1 MKVALCVCGRLG
13 NRYVSEYVKHYKNLG
28 FDHIYIGDNN
38 RDGEENFKDVL
49 QSDIDENFVTLY
61 DYRHLTAFTDLI
73 YTYFTDM
80 YNKLSNEYDWIAFF
94 DMDEFLTLVKDTN
107 IKDYLSRK
115 CFKNANQ
122 ILINWKTYTDNDLIY
137 DDGRPCLERFTTPMD
152 INKHA
157 EPDEYNWI
165 VTNELTKCII
175 RTNIKDAKLKTN
187 HLFANNILEDTTY
200 NSEGYKVSELQP
212 WQHINY
218 NFAYIKHFPT
228 KTIEE
233 WVHNK
238 MMMWGNINDNNV
250 KKLYDIKRFFKYNK
264 ITPEKIN
271 YLKKHNID
279 TSAITMKVALC
290 VIGKL
295 ENRYAPEF
303 VDYYRNLGFDHIYIG
318 DNNDEDSEHFE
329 DVLQSDIDE
338 NFVNIVNLRGLGFQ
352 QYNFYIDMYNKLS
365 NEYDWIAFFDMDEF
379 LTLVKD
385 TNIKDYLSRE
395 CFKNTNQILI
405 NWKLYTD
412 NDLIYDD
419 GRSCLERFTTPMDIN
434 KYVQYGDIKENQHIK
449 CIVRTKIAN
458 VKCESVHYLS
468 AELLENT
475 TYNNC
480 GTKIM
485 PDTYQEI
492 NYELSYIKHFFT
504 KTIDEFINNRI
515 KKWVKWDFHNFVFT
529 LNNFFKV
536 NNLTQEKI
544 NYLIQNGYN
553 VDDLTKQLK

>member
-107 IKDYLSRK
+107 IKDYLSR
-115 CFKNANQ
+115 
-122 ILINWKTYTDNDLIY
+122 
-137 DDGRPCLERFTTPMD
+137 
-152 INKHA
+152 
-157 EPDEYNWI
+157 
-165 VTNELTKCII
+165 
-175 RTNIKDAKLKTN
+175 
-187 HLFANNILEDTTY
+187 
-200 NSEGYKVSELQP
+200 
-212 WQHINY
+212 
-218 NFAYIKHFPT
+218 
-228 KTIEE
+228 
-233 WVHNK
+233 
-238 MMMWGNINDNNV
+238 
-250 KKLYDIKRFFKYNK
+250 
-264 ITPEKIN
+264 
-271 YLKKHNID
+271 
-279 TSAITMKVALC
+279 
-290 VIGKL
+290 
-295 ENRYAPEF
+295 
-303 VDYYRNLGFDHIYIG
+303 
-318 DNNDEDSEHFE
+318 
-329 DVLQSDIDE
+329 
-338 NFVNIVNLRGLGFQ
+338 
-352 QYNFYIDMYNKLS
+352 
-365 NEYDWIAFFDMDEF
+365 
-379 LTLVKD
+379 
-385 TNIKDYLSRE
+385 E

-419 GRSCLERFTTPMDIN
+419 GRPCLERFTIPMDIN

-553 VDDLTKQLK
+553 VDDLIKQLK

>member
-28 FDHIYIGDNN
+28 FDHIYIADNN

-107 IKDYLSRK
+107 IKDYLSR
-115 CFKNANQ
+115 
-122 ILINWKTYTDNDLIY
+122 
-137 DDGRPCLERFTTPMD
+137 
-152 INKHA
+152 
-157 EPDEYNWI
+157 
-165 VTNELTKCII
+165 
-175 RTNIKDAKLKTN
+175 
-187 HLFANNILEDTTY
+187 
-200 NSEGYKVSELQP
+200 
-212 WQHINY
+212 
-218 NFAYIKHFPT
+218 
-228 KTIEE
+228 
-233 WVHNK
+233 
-238 MMMWGNINDNNV
+238 
-250 KKLYDIKRFFKYNK
+250 
-264 ITPEKIN
+264 
-271 YLKKHNID
+271 
-279 TSAITMKVALC
+279 
-290 VIGKL
+290 
-295 ENRYAPEF
+295 
-303 VDYYRNLGFDHIYIG
+303 
-318 DNNDEDSEHFE
+318 
-329 DVLQSDIDE
+329 
-338 NFVNIVNLRGLGFQ
+338 
-352 QYNFYIDMYNKLS
+352 
-365 NEYDWIAFFDMDEF
+365 
-379 LTLVKD
+379 
-385 TNIKDYLSRE
+385 E

-419 GRSCLERFTTPMDIN
+419 GRPCLERFTTPMDIN

-515 KKWVKWDFHNFVFT
+515 KKWVNWDFHNFVFT

>member
-38 RDGEENFKDVL
+38 RDDEENFKDVL

-61 DYRHLTAFTDLI
+61 DYSHLTAFTDLI
-73 YTYFTDM
+73 YTYFT
-80 YNKLSNEYDWIAFF
+80 
-94 DMDEFLTLVKDTN
+94 
-107 IKDYLSRK
+107 
-115 CFKNANQ
+115 
-122 ILINWKTYTDNDLIY
+122 
-137 DDGRPCLERFTTPMD
+137 
-152 INKHA
+152 
-157 EPDEYNWI
+157 
-165 VTNELTKCII
+165 
-175 RTNIKDAKLKTN
+175 
-187 HLFANNILEDTTY
+187 
-200 NSEGYKVSELQP
+200 
-212 WQHINY
+212 
-218 NFAYIKHFPT
+218 
-228 KTIEE
+228 
-233 WVHNK
+233 
-238 MMMWGNINDNNV
+238 
-250 KKLYDIKRFFKYNK
+250 
-264 ITPEKIN
+264 
-271 YLKKHNID
+271 
-279 TSAITMKVALC
+279 
-290 VIGKL
+290 
-295 ENRYAPEF
+295 
-303 VDYYRNLGFDHIYIG
+303 
-318 DNNDEDSEHFE
+318 
-329 DVLQSDIDE
+329 
-338 NFVNIVNLRGLGFQ
+338 
-352 QYNFYIDMYNKLS
+352 DMYNKLS

-515 KKWVKWDFHNFVFT
+515 KKWVNWDFHNFVFT

-553 VDDLTKQLK
+553 VDDLIKQLK

>member
-107 IKDYLSRK
+107 IKDYLSRE

-137 DDGRPCLERFTTPMD
+137 DDGRP
-152 INKHA
+152 
-157 EPDEYNWI
+157 
-165 VTNELTKCII
+165 
-175 RTNIKDAKLKTN
+175 
-187 HLFANNILEDTTY
+187 
-200 NSEGYKVSELQP
+200 
-212 WQHINY
+212 
-218 NFAYIKHFPT
+218 
-228 KTIEE
+228 
-233 WVHNK
+233 
-238 MMMWGNINDNNV
+238 
-250 KKLYDIKRFFKYNK
+250 
-264 ITPEKIN
+264 
-271 YLKKHNID
+271 
-279 TSAITMKVALC
+279 
-290 VIGKL
+290 
-295 ENRYAPEF
+295 
-303 VDYYRNLGFDHIYIG
+303 
-318 DNNDEDSEHFE
+318 
-329 DVLQSDIDE
+329 
-338 NFVNIVNLRGLGFQ
+338 
-352 QYNFYIDMYNKLS
+352 
-365 NEYDWIAFFDMDEF
+365 
-379 LTLVKD
+379 
-385 TNIKDYLSRE
+385 
-395 CFKNTNQILI
+395 
-405 NWKLYTD
+405 
-412 NDLIYDD
+412 
-419 GRSCLERFTTPMDIN
+419 CLERFTTPMDIN

-458 VKCESVHYLS
+458 VKCESVHCLS

-504 KTIDEFINNRI
+504 KTINEFINNRI
-515 KKWVKWDFHNFVFT
+515 KKWVNWDFHNFVFT

-553 VDDLTKQLK
+553 VDDLIKQLK

>member
-94 DMDEFLTLVKDTN
+94 DMNEFLTLVKNTN

-137 DDGRPCLERFTTPMD
+137 DDGRP
-152 INKHA
+152 
-157 EPDEYNWI
+157 
-165 VTNELTKCII
+165 
-175 RTNIKDAKLKTN
+175 
-187 HLFANNILEDTTY
+187 
-200 NSEGYKVSELQP
+200 
-212 WQHINY
+212 
-218 NFAYIKHFPT
+218 
-228 KTIEE
+228 
-233 WVHNK
+233 
-238 MMMWGNINDNNV
+238 
-250 KKLYDIKRFFKYNK
+250 
-264 ITPEKIN
+264 
-271 YLKKHNID
+271 
-279 TSAITMKVALC
+279 
-290 VIGKL
+290 
-295 ENRYAPEF
+295 
-303 VDYYRNLGFDHIYIG
+303 
-318 DNNDEDSEHFE
+318 
-329 DVLQSDIDE
+329 
-338 NFVNIVNLRGLGFQ
+338 
-352 QYNFYIDMYNKLS
+352 
-365 NEYDWIAFFDMDEF
+365 
-379 LTLVKD
+379 
-385 TNIKDYLSRE
+385 
-395 CFKNTNQILI
+395 
-405 NWKLYTD
+405 
-412 NDLIYDD
+412 
-419 GRSCLERFTTPMDIN
+419 CLERFTTPMDIN

-515 KKWVKWDFHNFVFT
+515 KKWVNWDFHNFVFT

-553 VDDLTKQLK
+553 VNDLIKQLK

>member
-61 DYRHLTAFTDLI
+61 DYSHLTAFTDLI

-137 DDGRPCLERFTTPMD
+137 DDGRPCLERFTTPM
-152 INKHA
+152 
-157 EPDEYNWI
+157 Y
-165 VTNELTKCII
+165 
-175 RTNIKDAKLKTN
+175 
-187 HLFANNILEDTTY
+187 
-200 NSEGYKVSELQP
+200 
-212 WQHINY
+212 
-218 NFAYIKHFPT
+218 
-228 KTIEE
+228 
-233 WVHNK
+233 
-238 MMMWGNINDNNV
+238 
-250 KKLYDIKRFFKYNK
+250 
-264 ITPEKIN
+264 
-271 YLKKHNID
+271 
-279 TSAITMKVALC
+279 
-290 VIGKL
+290 
-295 ENRYAPEF
+295 
-303 VDYYRNLGFDHIYIG
+303 
-318 DNNDEDSEHFE
+318 
-329 DVLQSDIDE
+329 
-338 NFVNIVNLRGLGFQ
+338 
-352 QYNFYIDMYNKLS
+352 
-365 NEYDWIAFFDMDEF
+365 
-379 LTLVKD
+379 
-385 TNIKDYLSRE
+385 
-395 CFKNTNQILI
+395 
-405 NWKLYTD
+405 
-412 NDLIYDD
+412 
-419 GRSCLERFTTPMDIN
+419 IN

-480 GTKIM
+480 GIKIM

-515 KKWVKWDFHNFVFT
+515 KKWVNWDFHNFVFT

>member
-28 FDHIYIGDNN
+28 FDHIYIADNN

-61 DYRHLTAFTDLI
+61 DYSHLTAFTDLI
-73 YTYFTDM
+73 YTCFTDM
-80 YNKLSNEYDWIAFF
+80 YNKLSNEYDWVAFF

-107 IKDYLSRK
+107 IKDYLSRE

-152 INKHA
+152 INK
-157 EPDEYNWI
+157 
-165 VTNELTKCII
+165 
-175 RTNIKDAKLKTN
+175 
-187 HLFANNILEDTTY
+187 
-200 NSEGYKVSELQP
+200 
-212 WQHINY
+212 
-218 NFAYIKHFPT
+218 
-228 KTIEE
+228 
-233 WVHNK
+233 
-238 MMMWGNINDNNV
+238 
-250 KKLYDIKRFFKYNK
+250 
-264 ITPEKIN
+264 
-271 YLKKHNID
+271 
-279 TSAITMKVALC
+279 
-290 VIGKL
+290 
-295 ENRYAPEF
+295 
-303 VDYYRNLGFDHIYIG
+303 
-318 DNNDEDSEHFE
+318 
-329 DVLQSDIDE
+329 
-338 NFVNIVNLRGLGFQ
+338 
-352 QYNFYIDMYNKLS
+352 
-365 NEYDWIAFFDMDEF
+365 
-379 LTLVKD
+379 
-385 TNIKDYLSRE
+385 
-395 CFKNTNQILI
+395 
-405 NWKLYTD
+405 
-412 NDLIYDD
+412 
-419 GRSCLERFTTPMDIN
+419 
-434 KYVQYGDIKENQHIK
+434 YVQYEDIKENLHIK

-485 PDTYQEI
+485 PGAFQEI

-515 KKWVKWDFHNFVFT
+515 KKWVNWDFHNFVFT

>member
-38 RDGEENFKDVL
+38 RNGEENFKDVL

-61 DYRHLTAFTDLI
+61 DYSHLTAFTDLI

-94 DMDEFLTLVKDTN
+94 DF
-107 IKDYLSRK
+107 
-115 CFKNANQ
+115 
-122 ILINWKTYTDNDLIY
+122 
-137 DDGRPCLERFTTPMD
+137 
-152 INKHA
+152 
-157 EPDEYNWI
+157 
-165 VTNELTKCII
+165 
-175 RTNIKDAKLKTN
+175 
-187 HLFANNILEDTTY
+187 
-200 NSEGYKVSELQP
+200 
-212 WQHINY
+212 
-218 NFAYIKHFPT
+218 
-228 KTIEE
+228 
-233 WVHNK
+233 
-238 MMMWGNINDNNV
+238 
-250 KKLYDIKRFFKYNK
+250 
-264 ITPEKIN
+264 
-271 YLKKHNID
+271 
-279 TSAITMKVALC
+279 
-290 VIGKL
+290 
-295 ENRYAPEF
+295 
-303 VDYYRNLGFDHIYIG
+303 
-318 DNNDEDSEHFE
+318 
-329 DVLQSDIDE
+329 
-338 NFVNIVNLRGLGFQ
+338 
-352 QYNFYIDMYNKLS
+352 
-365 NEYDWIAFFDMDEF
+365 DEF

-412 NDLIYDD
+412 NDLVYDD

-480 GTKIM
+480 GTKII

-515 KKWVKWDFHNFVFT
+515 KKWINWDFHNFVFT

-536 NNLTQEKI
+536 NNLTQPKI
-544 NYLIQNGYN
+544 NYLTQNGYN
-553 VDDLTKQLK
+553 VDNLIKQLT

>member
-28 FDHIYIGDNN
+28 FDHIYIADNN

-61 DYRHLTAFTDLI
+61 DYSHLTAFTDLI

-107 IKDYLSRK
+107 IKDYLSRE

-152 INKHA
+152 INK
-157 EPDEYNWI
+157 
-165 VTNELTKCII
+165 
-175 RTNIKDAKLKTN
+175 
-187 HLFANNILEDTTY
+187 
-200 NSEGYKVSELQP
+200 
-212 WQHINY
+212 
-218 NFAYIKHFPT
+218 
-228 KTIEE
+228 
-233 WVHNK
+233 
-238 MMMWGNINDNNV
+238 
-250 KKLYDIKRFFKYNK
+250 
-264 ITPEKIN
+264 
-271 YLKKHNID
+271 
-279 TSAITMKVALC
+279 
-290 VIGKL
+290 
-295 ENRYAPEF
+295 
-303 VDYYRNLGFDHIYIG
+303 
-318 DNNDEDSEHFE
+318 
-329 DVLQSDIDE
+329 
-338 NFVNIVNLRGLGFQ
+338 
-352 QYNFYIDMYNKLS
+352 
-365 NEYDWIAFFDMDEF
+365 
-379 LTLVKD
+379 
-385 TNIKDYLSRE
+385 
-395 CFKNTNQILI
+395 
-405 NWKLYTD
+405 
-412 NDLIYDD
+412 
-419 GRSCLERFTTPMDIN
+419 
-434 KYVQYGDIKENQHIK
+434 YVQYGNIKENLHIK

-485 PDTYQEI
+485 PGAFQEI

-515 KKWVKWDFHNFVFT
+515 KKWVNWDFHNFVFT

>member
-1 MKVALCVCGRLG
+1 
-13 NRYVSEYVKHYKNLG
+13 
-28 FDHIYIGDNN
+28 
-38 RDGEENFKDVL
+38 
-49 QSDIDENFVTLY
+49 
-61 DYRHLTAFTDLI
+61 
-73 YTYFTDM
+73 M

-94 DMDEFLTLVKDTN
+94 DF
-107 IKDYLSRK
+107 
-115 CFKNANQ
+115 
-122 ILINWKTYTDNDLIY
+122 
-137 DDGRPCLERFTTPMD
+137 
-152 INKHA
+152 
-157 EPDEYNWI
+157 
-165 VTNELTKCII
+165 
-175 RTNIKDAKLKTN
+175 
-187 HLFANNILEDTTY
+187 
-200 NSEGYKVSELQP
+200 
-212 WQHINY
+212 
-218 NFAYIKHFPT
+218 
-228 KTIEE
+228 
-233 WVHNK
+233 
-238 MMMWGNINDNNV
+238 
-250 KKLYDIKRFFKYNK
+250 
-264 ITPEKIN
+264 
-271 YLKKHNID
+271 
-279 TSAITMKVALC
+279 
-290 VIGKL
+290 
-295 ENRYAPEF
+295 
-303 VDYYRNLGFDHIYIG
+303 
-318 DNNDEDSEHFE
+318 
-329 DVLQSDIDE
+329 
-338 NFVNIVNLRGLGFQ
+338 
-352 QYNFYIDMYNKLS
+352 
-365 NEYDWIAFFDMDEF
+365 DEF

-419 GRSCLERFTTPMDIN
+419 GRPCLERFTTPMNIN

-515 KKWVKWDFHNFVFT
+515 KKWVNWDFHNFVFT

>member
-28 FDHIYIGDNN
+28 FDHIYIADNN

-61 DYRHLTAFTDLI
+61 DYSHLTAFTDLI

-152 INKHA
+152 INK
-157 EPDEYNWI
+157 
-165 VTNELTKCII
+165 
-175 RTNIKDAKLKTN
+175 
-187 HLFANNILEDTTY
+187 
-200 NSEGYKVSELQP
+200 
-212 WQHINY
+212 
-218 NFAYIKHFPT
+218 
-228 KTIEE
+228 
-233 WVHNK
+233 
-238 MMMWGNINDNNV
+238 
-250 KKLYDIKRFFKYNK
+250 
-264 ITPEKIN
+264 
-271 YLKKHNID
+271 
-279 TSAITMKVALC
+279 
-290 VIGKL
+290 
-295 ENRYAPEF
+295 
-303 VDYYRNLGFDHIYIG
+303 
-318 DNNDEDSEHFE
+318 
-329 DVLQSDIDE
+329 
-338 NFVNIVNLRGLGFQ
+338 
-352 QYNFYIDMYNKLS
+352 
-365 NEYDWIAFFDMDEF
+365 
-379 LTLVKD
+379 
-385 TNIKDYLSRE
+385 
-395 CFKNTNQILI
+395 
-405 NWKLYTD
+405 
-412 NDLIYDD
+412 
-419 GRSCLERFTTPMDIN
+419 
-434 KYVQYGDIKENQHIK
+434 YVQYGDIKENLHIK

-485 PDTYQEI
+485 PGAFQEI

-515 KKWVKWDFHNFVFT
+515 KKWVNWDFHNFVFT

>member
-28 FDHIYIGDNN
+28 FDHIYIADNN

-61 DYRHLTAFTDLI
+61 DYSHLTAFTDLI

-137 DDGRPCLERFTTPMD
+137 DDGRP
-152 INKHA
+152 
-157 EPDEYNWI
+157 
-165 VTNELTKCII
+165 
-175 RTNIKDAKLKTN
+175 
-187 HLFANNILEDTTY
+187 
-200 NSEGYKVSELQP
+200 
-212 WQHINY
+212 
-218 NFAYIKHFPT
+218 
-228 KTIEE
+228 
-233 WVHNK
+233 
-238 MMMWGNINDNNV
+238 
-250 KKLYDIKRFFKYNK
+250 
-264 ITPEKIN
+264 
-271 YLKKHNID
+271 
-279 TSAITMKVALC
+279 
-290 VIGKL
+290 
-295 ENRYAPEF
+295 
-303 VDYYRNLGFDHIYIG
+303 
-318 DNNDEDSEHFE
+318 
-329 DVLQSDIDE
+329 
-338 NFVNIVNLRGLGFQ
+338 
-352 QYNFYIDMYNKLS
+352 
-365 NEYDWIAFFDMDEF
+365 
-379 LTLVKD
+379 
-385 TNIKDYLSRE
+385 
-395 CFKNTNQILI
+395 
-405 NWKLYTD
+405 
-412 NDLIYDD
+412 
-419 GRSCLERFTTPMDIN
+419 CLERFTTPMDIN

-515 KKWVKWDFHNFVFT
+515 KKWVNWDFHNFVFT

-553 VDDLTKQLK
+553 VDDLIKQLK

>member
-28 FDHIYIGDNN
+28 FGHIYIGDNN
-38 RDGEENFKDVL
+38 RDGEEKFKDVL

-137 DDGRPCLERFTTPMD
+137 DDGRPCLERF
-152 INKHA
+152 I
-157 EPDEYNWI
+157 
-165 VTNELTKCII
+165 
-175 RTNIKDAKLKTN
+175 
-187 HLFANNILEDTTY
+187 
-200 NSEGYKVSELQP
+200 
-212 WQHINY
+212 
-218 NFAYIKHFPT
+218 
-228 KTIEE
+228 
-233 WVHNK
+233 
-238 MMMWGNINDNNV
+238 
-250 KKLYDIKRFFKYNK
+250 
-264 ITPEKIN
+264 
-271 YLKKHNID
+271 
-279 TSAITMKVALC
+279 
-290 VIGKL
+290 
-295 ENRYAPEF
+295 
-303 VDYYRNLGFDHIYIG
+303 
-318 DNNDEDSEHFE
+318 
-329 DVLQSDIDE
+329 
-338 NFVNIVNLRGLGFQ
+338 
-352 QYNFYIDMYNKLS
+352 
-365 NEYDWIAFFDMDEF
+365 
-379 LTLVKD
+379 
-385 TNIKDYLSRE
+385 
-395 CFKNTNQILI
+395 
-405 NWKLYTD
+405 
-412 NDLIYDD
+412 
-419 GRSCLERFTTPMDIN
+419 TPMDIN

-515 KKWVKWDFHNFVFT
+515 KKWVNWDFHNFVFT

>member
-28 FDHIYIGDNN
+28 FDHIYIADNN

-61 DYRHLTAFTDLI
+61 DYIHLTAFTDLI

-94 DMDEFLTLVKDTN
+94 DFDEFLTLVKDTN
-107 IKDYLSRK
+107 IKDYLSRE

-137 DDGRPCLERFTTPMD
+137 DDGRP
-152 INKHA
+152 
-157 EPDEYNWI
+157 
-165 VTNELTKCII
+165 
-175 RTNIKDAKLKTN
+175 
-187 HLFANNILEDTTY
+187 
-200 NSEGYKVSELQP
+200 
-212 WQHINY
+212 
-218 NFAYIKHFPT
+218 
-228 KTIEE
+228 
-233 WVHNK
+233 
-238 MMMWGNINDNNV
+238 
-250 KKLYDIKRFFKYNK
+250 
-264 ITPEKIN
+264 
-271 YLKKHNID
+271 
-279 TSAITMKVALC
+279 
-290 VIGKL
+290 
-295 ENRYAPEF
+295 
-303 VDYYRNLGFDHIYIG
+303 
-318 DNNDEDSEHFE
+318 
-329 DVLQSDIDE
+329 
-338 NFVNIVNLRGLGFQ
+338 
-352 QYNFYIDMYNKLS
+352 
-365 NEYDWIAFFDMDEF
+365 
-379 LTLVKD
+379 
-385 TNIKDYLSRE
+385 
-395 CFKNTNQILI
+395 
-405 NWKLYTD
+405 
-412 NDLIYDD
+412 
-419 GRSCLERFTTPMDIN
+419 CLERFTTPMDIN

-515 KKWVKWDFHNFVFT
+515 KKWVNWDFHNFVFT

>member
-28 FDHIYIGDNN
+28 FDHIYIADNN

-152 INKHA
+152 INK
-157 EPDEYNWI
+157 
-165 VTNELTKCII
+165 
-175 RTNIKDAKLKTN
+175 
-187 HLFANNILEDTTY
+187 
-200 NSEGYKVSELQP
+200 
-212 WQHINY
+212 
-218 NFAYIKHFPT
+218 
-228 KTIEE
+228 
-233 WVHNK
+233 
-238 MMMWGNINDNNV
+238 
-250 KKLYDIKRFFKYNK
+250 
-264 ITPEKIN
+264 
-271 YLKKHNID
+271 
-279 TSAITMKVALC
+279 
-290 VIGKL
+290 
-295 ENRYAPEF
+295 
-303 VDYYRNLGFDHIYIG
+303 
-318 DNNDEDSEHFE
+318 
-329 DVLQSDIDE
+329 
-338 NFVNIVNLRGLGFQ
+338 
-352 QYNFYIDMYNKLS
+352 
-365 NEYDWIAFFDMDEF
+365 
-379 LTLVKD
+379 
-385 TNIKDYLSRE
+385 
-395 CFKNTNQILI
+395 
-405 NWKLYTD
+405 
-412 NDLIYDD
+412 
-419 GRSCLERFTTPMDIN
+419 
-434 KYVQYGDIKENQHIK
+434 YVQYGDIKENQHIK

-515 KKWVKWDFHNFVFT
+515 KKWVNWDFHNFVFT

>member
-107 IKDYLSRK
+107 IKDYLSRE

-152 INKHA
+152 INK
-157 EPDEYNWI
+157 
-165 VTNELTKCII
+165 
-175 RTNIKDAKLKTN
+175 
-187 HLFANNILEDTTY
+187 
-200 NSEGYKVSELQP
+200 
-212 WQHINY
+212 
-218 NFAYIKHFPT
+218 
-228 KTIEE
+228 
-233 WVHNK
+233 
-238 MMMWGNINDNNV
+238 
-250 KKLYDIKRFFKYNK
+250 
-264 ITPEKIN
+264 
-271 YLKKHNID
+271 
-279 TSAITMKVALC
+279 
-290 VIGKL
+290 
-295 ENRYAPEF
+295 
-303 VDYYRNLGFDHIYIG
+303 
-318 DNNDEDSEHFE
+318 
-329 DVLQSDIDE
+329 
-338 NFVNIVNLRGLGFQ
+338 
-352 QYNFYIDMYNKLS
+352 
-365 NEYDWIAFFDMDEF
+365 
-379 LTLVKD
+379 
-385 TNIKDYLSRE
+385 
-395 CFKNTNQILI
+395 
-405 NWKLYTD
+405 
-412 NDLIYDD
+412 
-419 GRSCLERFTTPMDIN
+419 
-434 KYVQYGDIKENQHIK
+434 YVQYEDIKENLHIK

-485 PDTYQEI
+485 PGAFQEI

-515 KKWVKWDFHNFVFT
+515 KKWVNWDFHNFVFT

-553 VDDLTKQLK
+553 VDDLIKQLK

>member
-28 FDHIYIGDNN
+28 FDHIYIADNN

-61 DYRHLTAFTDLI
+61 DYIHLTAFTDLI

-94 DMDEFLTLVKDTN
+94 DF
-107 IKDYLSRK
+107 
-115 CFKNANQ
+115 
-122 ILINWKTYTDNDLIY
+122 
-137 DDGRPCLERFTTPMD
+137 
-152 INKHA
+152 
-157 EPDEYNWI
+157 
-165 VTNELTKCII
+165 
-175 RTNIKDAKLKTN
+175 
-187 HLFANNILEDTTY
+187 
-200 NSEGYKVSELQP
+200 
-212 WQHINY
+212 
-218 NFAYIKHFPT
+218 
-228 KTIEE
+228 
-233 WVHNK
+233 
-238 MMMWGNINDNNV
+238 
-250 KKLYDIKRFFKYNK
+250 
-264 ITPEKIN
+264 
-271 YLKKHNID
+271 
-279 TSAITMKVALC
+279 
-290 VIGKL
+290 
-295 ENRYAPEF
+295 
-303 VDYYRNLGFDHIYIG
+303 
-318 DNNDEDSEHFE
+318 
-329 DVLQSDIDE
+329 
-338 NFVNIVNLRGLGFQ
+338 
-352 QYNFYIDMYNKLS
+352 
-365 NEYDWIAFFDMDEF
+365 DEF

-419 GRSCLERFTTPMDIN
+419 GRPCLERFTTPMDIN

-515 KKWVKWDFHNFVFT
+515 KKWVNWDFHNFVFT

>member
-28 FDHIYIGDNN
+28 FDHIYIADNN

-61 DYRHLTAFTDLI
+61 DYSHLTAFTDLI
-73 YTYFTDM
+73 YTYITDM

-152 INKHA
+152 INK
-157 EPDEYNWI
+157 
-165 VTNELTKCII
+165 
-175 RTNIKDAKLKTN
+175 
-187 HLFANNILEDTTY
+187 
-200 NSEGYKVSELQP
+200 
-212 WQHINY
+212 
-218 NFAYIKHFPT
+218 
-228 KTIEE
+228 
-233 WVHNK
+233 
-238 MMMWGNINDNNV
+238 
-250 KKLYDIKRFFKYNK
+250 
-264 ITPEKIN
+264 
-271 YLKKHNID
+271 
-279 TSAITMKVALC
+279 
-290 VIGKL
+290 
-295 ENRYAPEF
+295 
-303 VDYYRNLGFDHIYIG
+303 
-318 DNNDEDSEHFE
+318 
-329 DVLQSDIDE
+329 
-338 NFVNIVNLRGLGFQ
+338 
-352 QYNFYIDMYNKLS
+352 
-365 NEYDWIAFFDMDEF
+365 
-379 LTLVKD
+379 
-385 TNIKDYLSRE
+385 
-395 CFKNTNQILI
+395 
-405 NWKLYTD
+405 
-412 NDLIYDD
+412 
-419 GRSCLERFTTPMDIN
+419 
-434 KYVQYGDIKENQHIK
+434 YVQYGDIKENLHIK

-485 PDTYQEI
+485 PGAFQEI

-515 KKWVKWDFHNFVFT
+515 KKWVNWDFHNFVFT

>member
-28 FDHIYIGDNN
+28 FDHIYIADNN

-61 DYRHLTAFTDLI
+61 DYSHLTAFTDLI

-80 YNKLSNEYDWIAFF
+80 YNKLSNEYDWVAFF

-107 IKDYLSRK
+107 IKDYLSRE

-152 INKHA
+152 INK
-157 EPDEYNWI
+157 
-165 VTNELTKCII
+165 
-175 RTNIKDAKLKTN
+175 
-187 HLFANNILEDTTY
+187 
-200 NSEGYKVSELQP
+200 
-212 WQHINY
+212 
-218 NFAYIKHFPT
+218 
-228 KTIEE
+228 
-233 WVHNK
+233 
-238 MMMWGNINDNNV
+238 
-250 KKLYDIKRFFKYNK
+250 
-264 ITPEKIN
+264 
-271 YLKKHNID
+271 
-279 TSAITMKVALC
+279 
-290 VIGKL
+290 
-295 ENRYAPEF
+295 
-303 VDYYRNLGFDHIYIG
+303 
-318 DNNDEDSEHFE
+318 
-329 DVLQSDIDE
+329 
-338 NFVNIVNLRGLGFQ
+338 
-352 QYNFYIDMYNKLS
+352 
-365 NEYDWIAFFDMDEF
+365 
-379 LTLVKD
+379 
-385 TNIKDYLSRE
+385 
-395 CFKNTNQILI
+395 
-405 NWKLYTD
+405 
-412 NDLIYDD
+412 
-419 GRSCLERFTTPMDIN
+419 
-434 KYVQYGDIKENQHIK
+434 YVQYEDIKENLHIK

-485 PDTYQEI
+485 PGAFQEI

-515 KKWVKWDFHNFVFT
+515 KKWVNWDFHNFVFT

>member
-1 MKVALCVCGRLG
+1 MKIALCVCGRLG

-107 IKDYLSRK
+107 IKDYLSRE

-137 DDGRPCLERFTTPMD
+137 DDGRP
-152 INKHA
+152 
-157 EPDEYNWI
+157 
-165 VTNELTKCII
+165 
-175 RTNIKDAKLKTN
+175 
-187 HLFANNILEDTTY
+187 
-200 NSEGYKVSELQP
+200 
-212 WQHINY
+212 
-218 NFAYIKHFPT
+218 
-228 KTIEE
+228 
-233 WVHNK
+233 
-238 MMMWGNINDNNV
+238 
-250 KKLYDIKRFFKYNK
+250 
-264 ITPEKIN
+264 
-271 YLKKHNID
+271 
-279 TSAITMKVALC
+279 
-290 VIGKL
+290 
-295 ENRYAPEF
+295 
-303 VDYYRNLGFDHIYIG
+303 
-318 DNNDEDSEHFE
+318 
-329 DVLQSDIDE
+329 
-338 NFVNIVNLRGLGFQ
+338 
-352 QYNFYIDMYNKLS
+352 
-365 NEYDWIAFFDMDEF
+365 
-379 LTLVKD
+379 
-385 TNIKDYLSRE
+385 
-395 CFKNTNQILI
+395 
-405 NWKLYTD
+405 
-412 NDLIYDD
+412 
-419 GRSCLERFTTPMDIN
+419 CLERFTTPMDIN

-458 VKCESVHYLS
+458 VKCESVHCLS

-515 KKWVKWDFHNFVFT
+515 KKWVNWDFHNFVFT

-553 VDDLTKQLK
+553 VDDLIKQLK

>member
-28 FDHIYIGDNN
+28 FDHIYIADNN

-61 DYRHLTAFTDLI
+61 DYSHLTAFTDLI

-107 IKDYLSRK
+107 IKDYLSRE

-137 DDGRPCLERFTTPMD
+137 DDGRP
-152 INKHA
+152 
-157 EPDEYNWI
+157 
-165 VTNELTKCII
+165 
-175 RTNIKDAKLKTN
+175 
-187 HLFANNILEDTTY
+187 
-200 NSEGYKVSELQP
+200 
-212 WQHINY
+212 
-218 NFAYIKHFPT
+218 
-228 KTIEE
+228 
-233 WVHNK
+233 
-238 MMMWGNINDNNV
+238 
-250 KKLYDIKRFFKYNK
+250 
-264 ITPEKIN
+264 
-271 YLKKHNID
+271 
-279 TSAITMKVALC
+279 
-290 VIGKL
+290 
-295 ENRYAPEF
+295 
-303 VDYYRNLGFDHIYIG
+303 
-318 DNNDEDSEHFE
+318 
-329 DVLQSDIDE
+329 
-338 NFVNIVNLRGLGFQ
+338 
-352 QYNFYIDMYNKLS
+352 
-365 NEYDWIAFFDMDEF
+365 
-379 LTLVKD
+379 
-385 TNIKDYLSRE
+385 
-395 CFKNTNQILI
+395 
-405 NWKLYTD
+405 
-412 NDLIYDD
+412 
-419 GRSCLERFTTPMDIN
+419 CLERFTTPMDIN

-458 VKCESVHYLS
+458 VKCESVHHLS

-485 PDTYQEI
+485 PGAFQEI

-515 KKWVKWDFHNFVFT
+515 KKWVNWDFHNFVFT

>member
-28 FDHIYIGDNN
+28 FDHIYIADNN

-61 DYRHLTAFTDLI
+61 DYSHLTAFTDLI

-152 INKHA
+152 INK
-157 EPDEYNWI
+157 
-165 VTNELTKCII
+165 
-175 RTNIKDAKLKTN
+175 
-187 HLFANNILEDTTY
+187 
-200 NSEGYKVSELQP
+200 
-212 WQHINY
+212 
-218 NFAYIKHFPT
+218 
-228 KTIEE
+228 
-233 WVHNK
+233 
-238 MMMWGNINDNNV
+238 
-250 KKLYDIKRFFKYNK
+250 
-264 ITPEKIN
+264 
-271 YLKKHNID
+271 
-279 TSAITMKVALC
+279 
-290 VIGKL
+290 
-295 ENRYAPEF
+295 
-303 VDYYRNLGFDHIYIG
+303 
-318 DNNDEDSEHFE
+318 
-329 DVLQSDIDE
+329 
-338 NFVNIVNLRGLGFQ
+338 
-352 QYNFYIDMYNKLS
+352 
-365 NEYDWIAFFDMDEF
+365 
-379 LTLVKD
+379 
-385 TNIKDYLSRE
+385 
-395 CFKNTNQILI
+395 
-405 NWKLYTD
+405 
-412 NDLIYDD
+412 
-419 GRSCLERFTTPMDIN
+419 
-434 KYVQYGDIKENQHIK
+434 YVQYGDIKENQHIK

-492 NYELSYIKHFFT
+492 NYELSYIKHFFY
-504 KTIDEFINNRI
+504 KNN
-515 KKWVKWDFHNFVFT
+515 
-529 LNNFFKV
+529 
-536 NNLTQEKI
+536 
-544 NYLIQNGYN
+544 
-553 VDDLTKQLK
+553 